1 MYLTKPN
8 NHGGDVYGS
17 EPLID
22 FSASLNPLGMPEA
35 VRRALIASVDGC
47 IHYPDPYCRALR
59 DAIGR
64 AEGVPVE
71 HILCGAGASELLYQ
85 YAAALPEKKPGLI
98 VAPAFSE
105 YAAALQAAGHGVE
118 VFTLKAQN
126 GFRLTCNIL
135 SLDLSK
141 YAAVFVCS
149 PANPTGITVE
159 PEVLEGIAKA
169 GVRLLLDL
177 SFLGLT
183 ARPALYDVPALLA
196 RFPHAAVLRSPTKS
210 FAIPGVRLGYLLC
223 ADTALT
229 ERMTELTQCWNVS
242 VPAQAAGA
250 AAMACG
256 DFLRRSAEII
266 GAERER
272 LSREYA
278 ALGLAV
284 VPGEANFLL
293 LYAEKELAIPLAK
306 RGYAIRDCADFVG
319 LGRGYYR
326 VAVRTRAENDRLLGA
341 VREVLG

>member
-1 MYLTKPN
+1 MTKPSK
-8 NHGGDVYGS
+8 HGGDVYGS
-17 EPLID
+17 KTLVD
-22 FSASLNPLGMPEA
+22 FSASLNPMGMPES

-47 IHYPDPYCRALR
+47 IHYPDPYCRTLR
-59 DAIGR
+59 HAIGR

-118 VFTLKAQN
+118 YFTLTAEN
-126 GFRLTCNIL
+126 GFRLTRDIM

-141 YAAVFVCS
+141 YAAIFICS

-159 PEVLEGIAKA
+159 PEVLEEIAKA

-177 SFLGLT
+177 SFLDLT
-183 ARPALYDVPALLA
+183 ARPKLYEVPALLN
-196 RFPHAAVLRSPTKS
+196 RFTNVAVLRSPTKS

-223 ADTALT
+223 ADRTLT

-242 VPAQAAGA
+242 VPAQTAGA
-250 AAMACG
+250 VAMECG

-272 LSREYA
+272 LYRQYA
-278 ALGLAV
+278 ALGLMV
-284 VPGEANFLL
+284 FPGEANFLL
-293 LYAEKELAIPLAK
+293 LYSEKELAIPLAK
-306 RGYAIRDCADFVG
+306 MGYAIRDCSDFVG
-319 LGRGYYR
+319 LKAGYYR
-326 VAVRTRAENDRLLGA
+326 AAVRTREENDRLLGA